1 MKTIAGDETD
11 ATPLCVG
18 TAGLRGGLLLEK
30 MKPGLLSWWEPGKEL
45 NLYHLSETP
54 LIQRLCQN

>member
-1 MKTIAGDETD
+1 MGKSRYKPWTLSTLSFKIFTMKTIAGDETD

-30 MKPGLLSWWEPGKEL
+30 MKPGLLSW
-45 NLYHLSETP
+45 
-54 LIQRLCQN
+54 